1 MSADPKYRKE
11 IGVPQGAPIS
21 CSVATLTLRDLEK
34 KEDILLYADDILGFP
49 SDTSREPSEILNSP
63 DRGVL
68 VKDKKTRWLKIDG
81 K

>member
-1 MSADPKYRKE
+1 M
-11 IGVPQGAPIS
+11 
-21 CSVATLTLRDLEK
+21 ATLSLRPLEE
-34 KEDILLYADDILGFP
+34 KEEILLYADDILGFP
-49 SDTSREPSEILNSP
+49 SDSSREPSEILNSP